1 MLARTMWEAG
11 TVILHAGQ
19 IRKFHILEHG
29 ERLRYLDVMGLWR
42 SDKTFRAFF
51 MSLLAEAPYPA
62 YFWET
67 PAVTATSLEQPFEF
81 VLVDSP
87 GLAAV
92 KPDPSAFGQYF
103 ESAASNEE
111 VVAFP
116 NLGNDAYLIA
126 PCPRAPLS
134 AYPHLAAFIREAPER
149 QKHALWQGVGKAL
162 ERRLDGRPLWLSTA
176 GLGVY
181 WLHLRLDSR
190 PKYYSFQSYRKPP
203 AALLNP

>member
-1 MLARTMWEAG
+1 MLGQTMWESH
-11 TVILHAGQ
+11 VEVLRAGQ

-29 ERLRYLDVMGLWR
+29 KQLCYLDVMRLWR
-42 SDKTFRAFF
+42 GDKAFRTFF

-67 PAVTATSLEQPFEF
+67 PPVTAASVEESFEF
-81 VLVDSP
+81 VLVDSR
-87 GLAAV
+87 GLAGV
-92 KPDPSAFGQYF
+92 KPDPSAFRQYF
-103 ESAASNEE
+103 ELAASDEE
-111 VVAFP
+111 IVTFA

-134 AYPHLAAFIREAPER
+134 AYPHLAAFIREAPDQ
-149 QKHALWQGVGKAL
+149 QKHALWQCVGKAL
-162 ERRLDGRPLWLSTA
+162 ERRLDGRQLWLSSA

-190 PKYYSFQSYRKPP
+190 PKYYSFQAYREP
-203 AALLNP
+203 LVLCRT